1 MRRAC
6 LAALALLPLAACTA
20 IPVSTLARLG
30 RFDERDFAALDP
42 ARIRLRVSLPEGYGL
57 DAAASSLHVELVASG
72 TPYRGDFAVER
83 ESVARRVVAEG
94 WLAAPQATTAWVLRL
109 TPASLARFRALQH
122 TLGGV
127 ETRDLKLDVH
137 ASLASAPPGAASV
150 QVWIDVLLS
159 LDEGYITLI
168 DGGTIALGRKATYKP
183 PGF

>member
-30 RFDERDFAALDP
+30 RFDERDFAALD
-42 ARIRLRVSLPEGYGL
+42 
-57 DAAASSLHVELVASG
+57 AAASSLHVELVASG
-72 TPYRGDFAVER
+72 APYRGDFAVER

-109 TPASLARFRALQH
+109 TPASLAQFRALQH